1 MNESKYG
8 ENIALLRRYR
18 EGDEE
23 AAERLVILNTG
34 LVNSIAAKFIGR
46 GTDIE
51 DLRQLGMLGLVKAM
65 NSFDDARGCAFSTY
79 AVPLIMG
86 EIRKFLRDDGIIKV
100 SRERKRLGA
109 RLMAERERCM
119 NEDGEDVSIST
130 LAERLGVSPE
140 EAALAVEASY
150 PVSSLSDPIGDREG
164 MTVENTVCDEDGAE
178 NSFNKLA
185 ISLAIEKL
193 PPMQKKIILLR
204 YFRGYSQQKTAEC
217 LGLTQVKVSREEKK
231 ILARL
236 AEELA

>member
-8 ENIALLRRYR
+8 ENIALLKRYR
-18 EGDEE
+18 EGDEA
-23 AAERLVILNTG
+23 AAERLVLLNTG
-34 LVNSIAAKFIGR
+34 LVNSIAAKFMGR

-109 RLMAERERCM
+109 RLMAERERRM
-119 NEDGEDVSIST
+119 SEDGEDISIGA
-130 LAERLGVSPE
+130 LASELGVSPE
-140 EAALAVEASY
+140 EAALALEASY
-150 PVSSLSDPIGDREG
+150 PVASLSDPIGDNEA
-164 MTVENTVCDEDGAE
+164 MTVENTVCDENEAE
-178 NSFNKLA
+178 DSFNRLA

-204 YFRGYSQQKTAEC
+204 YFRSYSQQKTAEC

-231 ILARL
+231 ILNRL
-236 AEELA
+236 AEELS